1 MQKNN
6 VREVL
11 IKSATDLFAKKG
23 YLDTS
28 IRDIGNAAKVNP
40 SLIYHYFKN
49 KEEILFIIVER
60 FSLFQLNYLQ
70 QIPSMESDPVEG
82 LRRVIFQYLLWNRE
96 YGDEIK
102 ITVEEI
108 SHLRGRY
115 KKDIL
120 SYQRKIFNNFK
131 NQLIKLD
138 QLGMLSQGN
147 LSVICFSIFG
157 MINWFYRWFK
167 ESGQLSD
174 EGVANQMIEDI
185 FSGIIINRKDRSHEE
200 I

>member
-1 MQKNN
+1 MAKNN
-6 VREVL
+6 VRELL
-11 IKSATDLFAKKG
+11 IKTATNLFAKKT

-28 IRDIGNAAKVNP
+28 IREIGNQAKVNS

-49 KEEILFIIVER
+49 KEEILFIIVGR
-60 FSLFQLNYLQ
+60 FSLVQLNYLQ
-70 QIPSMESDPVEG
+70 QIQSMESDPVEG
-82 LRRVIFQYLLWNRE
+82 LRTVIFQYLLWNRE

-120 SYQRKIFNNFK
+120 SYQRKIFDNFK

-138 QLGMLSQGN
+138 QLGMLRQGN

-167 ESGQLSD
+167 KSGQLSD
-174 EGVANQMIEDI
+174 ERVANQMIEDI